1 MIANYEYCD
10 RKYIEWWL
18 EWQNSRLPTSQP
30 EYKATVSRAIF
41 FYFQWEEQEE
51 EENQKN
57 TAGSQDFHYKCRLII

>member
-1 MIANYEYCD
+1 MMT
-10 RKYIEWWL
+10 RMTKL
-18 EWQNSRLPTSQP
+18 EVTSQP

-57 TAGSQDFHYKCRLII
+57 TAGSQDFHYKCCLII

>member
-1 MIANYEYCD
+1 MNIVTVNI
-10 RKYIEWWL
+10 RMMTRMTKL
-18 EWQNSRLPTSQP
+18 EVTSQP

-57 TAGSQDFHYKCRLII
+57 TAGSHIIAVA